1 MVQSA
6 AKKRG
11 SPGADVEKNP
21 LAAVELGDE
30 DARKLQEV
38 QKDIARVELVLG
50 ELSSLPCPIHPSK
63 LY

>member
-6 AKKRG
+6 AKKRA

-50 ELSSLPCPIHPSK
+50 ELRYLSIFILP
-63 LY
+63 Y